1 MRFPDLPELSNMLSK
16 ESVDA
21 LQSCKEQ
28 GDNGPILK
36 SVFQSL
42 ITSDKTIVAT
52 TLLVIL
58 DRLSNEGKNW
68 SLTFNEYLNKLNRN

>member
-1 MRFPDLPELSNMLSK
+1 MLSK

-28 GDNGPILK
+28 GDNGLILK